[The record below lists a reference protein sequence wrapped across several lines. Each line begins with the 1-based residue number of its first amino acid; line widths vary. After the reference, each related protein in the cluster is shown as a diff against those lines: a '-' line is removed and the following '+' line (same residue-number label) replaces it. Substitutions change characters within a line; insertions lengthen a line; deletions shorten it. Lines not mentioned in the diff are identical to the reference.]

1 MLSQIS
7 CYARFKHFFCSVY
20 GDFFIIYL
28 LHFEQKRKS
37 IKHPTLI
44 YHLLTRKTVMASSLV
59 LELRV
64 SQIQKYISTKN
75 LEEI

>member
-1 MLSQIS
+1 MHVFNI
-7 CYARFKHFFCSVY
+7 FCCVY
-20 GDFFIIYL
+20 VDFLIIYL
-28 LHFEQKRKS
+28 FNFEQKRKS
-37 IKHPTLI
+37 IKHPTLM

-64 SQIQKYISTKN
+64 SQIKQYNNTKN